1 MLTIMLFFIHLVL
14 VKMVNDTNWLMK
26 LRIDLKIK

>member
-1 MLTIMLFFIHLVL
+1 MLFFIHLVL

>member
-1 MLTIMLFFIHLVL
+1 MLFFIHLVL

-26 LRIDLKIK
+26 LRIDFKIK